1 MGNFDRRKHFAR
13 WKSLCLGRRFGF
25 AWLTRV
31 RSWRSG
37 RQPAWHRQFRGRLR
51 GLRACRCSYKLHWL
65 NWGPLG
71 AHPAPPARIERNALV
86 TLINGRNL
94 TAPRRARLR
103 QPLGP
108 AIIDVAGTALS
119 DEDRERLRHPAA
131 GGVILFS
138 RNFESCEQLAALTG
152 EIARLRDPEL
162 PICVDQ
168 EGGRVQ
174 RFREGFSAIPPM
186 RELGRQW
193 DRDRSAARETARAI
207 AYVVGAELAAH
218 GVDFSFAPVLDLDY
232 GGSSVIGDR
241 ALHFDPTAVGALG
254 ACIVQGF
261 ADAGMGAVG
270 KHFPGHGYAEADS
283 HVAVPRDD
291 RKLAEIQ
298 RKDLVPFRMAI
309 EAGLAA
315 VMPAHVIYTQVDGEP
330 AGYSRFWLQEV
341 LRGKL
346 RFQGLIFS
354 DDLSLEGAS
363 TAGGVAER
371 ARAALAAG
379 CDMVLLCN
387 DPAGQALLL
396 DSLKETRLA
405 NPQRVERMR
414 KKGGRD
420 LRKSVAYRES
430 QEKLR
435 NIG

>member
-1 MGNFDRRKHFAR
+1 VRK
-13 WKSLCLGRRFGF
+13 
-25 AWLTRV
+25 V
-31 RSWRSG
+31 R
-37 RQPAWHRQFRGRLR
+37 L
-51 GLRACRCSYKLHWL
+51 
-65 NWGPLG
+65 
-71 AHPAPPARIERNALV
+71 PP
-86 TLINGRNL
+86 
-94 TAPRRARLR
+94 
-103 QPLGP
+103 GP
-108 AIIDVAGTALS
+108 AIIDVVGTTLS

-138 RNFESCEQLAALTG
+138 RNYESPEQLSLLTG
-152 EIARLRDPEL
+152 EIDRLREPAL
-162 PICVDQ
+162 PICVDH

-193 DRDRSAARETARAI
+193 DRDRDAARDAARAI

-291 RKLAEIQ
+291 RTLKDIF
-298 RKDLVPFRMAI
+298 RKDVVPFRMAI

-315 VMPAHVIYTQVDGEP
+315 VMPAHVIYSQVDAEP
-330 AGYSRFWLQEV
+330 AGYSRFWLQEI
-341 LRGKL
+341 LRAKL
-346 RFQGLIFS
+346 GFDGLVFS
-354 DDLSLEGAS
+354 DDLSMEGAS
-363 TAGGVAER
+363 TAGGIPER
-371 ARAALAAG
+371 ARAALDAG

-387 DPAGQALLL
+387 DPAGQERLLESLGDRALASPEKL
-396 DSLKETRLA
+396 ERL
-405 NPQRVERMR
+405 R

-420 LRKSVAYRES
+420 LRKSVAYRDA

-435 NIG
+435 SLA